1 MTGDAGSLARLAGL
15 SIWPAKPAIA
25 PIPGGRT
32 NENFRVDAGGRTY
45 FARIGVD
52 LPHHNISRKTEI
64 RCIGL
69 AAAAG
74 VSPPVLH
81 AADGI
86 LVTEFVPG
94 VTLVQGQPV
103 GDDVLVRLAQ
113 ALGRLAVAPAPAD
126 LPPFDPVDICKG
138 YLAALP
144 DDVLPAR
151 GLARAADILAAT
163 PSLSDRAL
171 IHADLIPENVI
182 VAPDSLAIVDWEY
195 AGRGDPAVDVAAV
208 VMNFSLDARQ
218 AELFVGAHGGVDL
231 KLARALEPVMALR
244 EVLWCETQ
252 RHFVGVRGDLEEYA
266 ALCRKRLDA
275 MPA

>member
-1 MTGDAGSLARLAGL
+1 MTGDAGSLARLAAL
-15 SIWPAKPAIA
+15 SIWPASPTIA

-103 GDDVLVRLAQ
+103 GDDVLVRLAH
-113 ALGRLAVAPAPAD
+113 ALGRLFGRPAPAD
-126 LPPFDPVDICKG
+126 LPPFDPVDICRG

-144 DDVLPAR
+144 ANTLGASS
-151 GLARAADILAAT
+151 LARAADILAAT
-163 PSLSDRAL
+163 PRLTDRTL

-182 VAPDSLAIVDWEY
+182 VAQDSLAIVDWEY

-208 VMNFSLDARQ
+208 VMNFALDARQ
-218 AELFVGAHGGVDL
+218 AALFVDTHGGVEL
-231 KLARALEPVMALR
+231 ELVRALEPVMALR

-252 RHFVGVRGDLEEYA
+252 RHFVGVRGDLEEYS
-266 ALCRKRLDA
+266 ALCWKRIDA

>member
-1 MTGDAGSLARLAGL
+1 MIAVASATQRLAAL
-15 SIWPAKPAIA
+15 PIWPAQPVIA

-69 AAAAG
+69 AAEAG

-81 AADGI
+81 AGDGI

-103 GDDVLVRLAQ
+103 ADDVLAGIAR
-113 ALGRLAVAPAPAD
+113 ALGRLGARPVPAD
-126 LPPFDPVDICKG
+126 LPPFDPVDICRG

-144 DDVLPAR
+144 DDALPPR
-151 GLARAADILAAT
+151 RMTRAAYILAAT
-163 PSLSDRAL
+163 PALADRTL

-182 VAPDSLAIVDWEY
+182 VAPDRITIVDWEY

-208 VMNFSLDARQ
+208 IMNFGLDERQ
-218 AELFVGAHGGVDL
+218 AALFVEAHGGVDRE
-231 KLARALEPVMALR
+231 LARALEPVMALR
-244 EVLWCETQ
+244 EALWCETQ
-252 RHFVGVRGDLEEYA
+252 RHFVGVRGDLEEYS
-266 ALCRKRLDA
+266 ALCWKRIDA
-275 MPA
+275 VPA

>member
-1 MTGDAGSLARLAGL
+1 MTGDAGSLARLAAL
-15 SIWPAKPAIA
+15 SIWPAPPAFA

-81 AADGI
+81 AGDGI

-113 ALGRLAVAPAPAD
+113 ALGRLFGRPAPAD
-126 LPPFDPVDICKG
+126 LPPFDPVDICRG

-144 DDVLPAR
+144 GGTLPAR
-151 GLARAADILAAT
+151 SLARAAGILAAT
-163 PSLSDRAL
+163 PRLTDRTL

-182 VAPDSLAIVDWEY
+182 VAQDSLAIVDWEY

-208 VMNFSLDARQ
+208 VMNFALDARQ
-218 AELFVGAHGGVDL
+218 AALFVDAHGGVEL
-231 KLARALEPVMALR
+231 ELVRALEPVMALR

-252 RHFVGVRGDLEEYA
+252 RHFVGVRGDLEEYS
-266 ALCRKRLDA
+266 ALCWKRIDA
-275 MPA
+275 MPE